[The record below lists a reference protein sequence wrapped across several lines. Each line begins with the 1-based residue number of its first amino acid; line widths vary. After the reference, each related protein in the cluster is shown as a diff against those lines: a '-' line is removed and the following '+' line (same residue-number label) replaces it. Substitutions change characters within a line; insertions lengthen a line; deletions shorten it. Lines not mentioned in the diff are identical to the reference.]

1 MFNLD
6 ILQRAHWADFYNFF
20 MSGQPPIILR
30 LLLLNTIFMV
40 YVIIKRIRAKRKI
53 DATSS
58 LVVQGLL
65 IVANFAVM
73 LEADLLHSVT
83 WLRGIV

>member
-1 MFNLD
+1 
-6 ILQRAHWADFYNFF
+6 
-20 MSGQPPIILR
+20 
-30 LLLLNTIFMV
+30 
-40 YVIIKRIRAKRKI
+40 VIIKRIRAKRKI